1 MRSRGGSR
9 PAWTSPAPRHVDG
22 DVIDRRGDRIM
33 ERTQR
38 RRLGW
43 LGTGRMGVSMAE
55 RLLDAGEELTV
66 WNRTKEKTRP
76 LADRGSGVADT
87 IGELA
92 AQCDIVFVVVTASAD
107 LLEVVTGPGGLL
119 QGGAH
124 RPAVIIDFSTVS
136 AEASAQA
143 AAAAAEAGVQF
154 LASPISG
161 NPNMVAEGTA
171 AIVAS
176 GPAGTFEQ
184 VRPYLDHIAPTV
196 TYAGPGQ
203 TSLLVKLCHNLL
215 LGMVTQ
221 SLVEVTALAEK
232 GGVDRADFLAFINGS
247 VLGSTL
253 TRHKGRALVE
263 HDYSPTVTTTM
274 LRKDYDLGLGAARAL
289 EVPMPVAAM
298 VHQLIQTAIGLGYAE
313 ADYVSLFEVAARAA
327 GLGRKDEG
335 ATEKDT

>member
-1 MRSRGGSR
+1 
-9 PAWTSPAPRHVDG
+9 
-22 DVIDRRGDRIM
+22 VI
-33 ERTQR
+33 
-38 RRLGW
+38 
-43 LGTGRMGVSMAE
+43 V
-55 RLLDAGEELTV
+55 
-66 WNRTKEKTRP
+66 
-76 LADRGSGVADT
+76 
-87 IGELA
+87 
-92 AQCDIVFVVVTASAD
+92 
-107 LLEVVTGPGGLL
+107 
-119 QGGAH
+119 
-124 RPAVIIDFSTVS
+124 DFSTVS

-143 AAAAAEAGVQF
+143 AAAAADAGVQF

-176 GPAGTFEQ
+176 GPTETFEQ

-215 LGMVTQ
+215 LGMITQ
-221 SLVEVTALAEK
+221 SLVEVTTLAEK

-313 ADYVSLFEVAARAA
+313 ADYLSLFEVAARAA

-335 ATEKDT
+335 ATEKDA